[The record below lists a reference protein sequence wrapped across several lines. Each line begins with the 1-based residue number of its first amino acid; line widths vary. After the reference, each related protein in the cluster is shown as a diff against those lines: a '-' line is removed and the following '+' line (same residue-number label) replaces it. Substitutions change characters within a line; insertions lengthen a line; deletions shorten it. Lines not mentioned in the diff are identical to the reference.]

1 MAAQAEEEKKN
12 NQRLQDQIARL
23 QRQLKT
29 IKKQVEEAE
38 DIANINLSKF
48 RKASNQLKDAE
59 ERAVV
64 AESELSKIK
73 NKN

>member
-12 NQRLQDQIARL
+12 NIRLQDQIARL

-38 DIANINLSKF
+38 DIANINLTKF

-59 ERAVV
+59 ERANV
-64 AESELSKIK
+64 AETELTKLK